1 MVIYERIAEIAM
13 EVGCT
18 PDFVLEVGFWL
29 VLNFGILIMAGS
41 ILVVSCFLKRK
52 HSAPASHAASS

>member
-29 VLNFGILIMAGS
+29 ILNFGVLLMAGS
-41 ILVVSCFLKRK
+41 ILVVSLFLKRK
-52 HSAPASHAASS
+52 HSAPPTDAAS